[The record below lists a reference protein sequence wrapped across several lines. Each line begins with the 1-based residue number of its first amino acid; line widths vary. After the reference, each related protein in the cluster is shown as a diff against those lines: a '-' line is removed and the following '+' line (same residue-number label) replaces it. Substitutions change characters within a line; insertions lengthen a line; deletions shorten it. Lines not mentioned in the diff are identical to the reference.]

1 VKRAPVASRS
11 LASVGYD
18 RATNVLEIEYRSGD
32 VYRYFAVPASTFA
45 AMLAADSIGAF
56 VNQRIKPRHRCLEVY
71 QE

>member
-1 VKRAPVASRS
+1 MKRTPVASQS

-56 VNQRIKPRHRCLEVY
+56 VNQRIKPRHRCVEVY
-71 QE
+71 R